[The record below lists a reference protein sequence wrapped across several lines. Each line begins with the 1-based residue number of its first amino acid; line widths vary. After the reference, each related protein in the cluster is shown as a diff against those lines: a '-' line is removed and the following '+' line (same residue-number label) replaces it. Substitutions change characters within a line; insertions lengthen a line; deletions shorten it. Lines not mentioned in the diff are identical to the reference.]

1 MLLQKL
7 SKESKKKNVC
17 PEKMRK
23 VELDFHN
30 ETYTFDFNF
39 LINKIYDI
47 PPGSSLSGFTRKF

>member
-17 PEKMRK
+17 PKKVCK

-30 ETYTFDFNF
+30 EMYNFDFNF
-39 LINKIYDI
+39 FINKIYDI
-47 PPGSSLSGFTRKF
+47 PPGSSLSGFT